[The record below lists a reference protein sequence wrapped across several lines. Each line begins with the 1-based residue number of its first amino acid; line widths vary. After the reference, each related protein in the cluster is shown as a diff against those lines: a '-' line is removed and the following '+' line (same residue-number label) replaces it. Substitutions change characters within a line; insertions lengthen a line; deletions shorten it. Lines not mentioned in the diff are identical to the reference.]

1 MLTHFGNFLCS
12 LGEKGPFKT
21 NAARWSVALAVT
33 VFLSG
38 TSEHNGLL
46 YITTIV

>member
-21 NAARWSVALAVT
+21 DAALWNVAPRRL
-33 VFLSG
+33 FL
-38 TSEHNGLL
+38 LVCKRFVIPWVL
-46 YITTIV
+46 YWNR